1 MAYSRAYS
9 QLESLPKASSE
20 RRVNGSRPSLSS
32 RCRLDGDASLRAQSG
47 VVMPA
52 AAPQKPPALRNLAI
66 PLAVVGIIAASA
78 LVFKNTLDKR
88 SKDAREHARRKDYP
102 NPI

>member
-1 MAYSRAYS
+1 MDVDT
-9 QLESLPKASSE
+9 L
-20 RRVNGSRPSLSS
+20 LS
-32 RCRLDGDASLRAQSG
+32 AQSG
-47 VVMPA
+47 SVMPA
-52 AAPQKPPALRNLAI
+52 TAPQKPPASRNLAI

-78 LVFKNTLDKR
+78 LVFKSTLDKR